1 MLIGIDDT
9 DNLQS
14 RGTGF
19 RARQLVDLLHDKQMA
34 QVTSATRHQLLV
46 DDRIPYTSH
55 NSSAC
60 IAVETDRDPESLRE
74 FCRDFLMQ
82 IAADG
87 SDVGLCIADR
97 EQGRCAATFG
107 WRAKTE
113 VLKRDDAWGF
123 AGQHGILLEGLTGDR
138 QGVIG
143 ALAAVG
149 LYSDGNDGR
158 YLWLRGLRDQAH
170 RLLSVADLFQLT
182 AIDDLASANGEK
194 LTDPDAM
201 VDLGSWPRT
210 VRIDGRAVLLVEKT
224 GDNQYKVLDKNL
236 IKSIRP

>member
-1 MLIGIDDT
+1 M
-9 DNLQS
+9 
-14 RGTGF
+14 
-19 RARQLVDLLHDKQMA
+19 
-34 QVTSATRHQLLV
+34 
-46 DDRIPYTSH
+46 
-55 NSSAC
+55 
-60 IAVETDRDPESLRE
+60 RDC
-74 FCRDFLMQ
+74 CRDFLLE
-82 IAADG
+82 IAAEG

-97 EQGRCAATFG
+97 EQGRCAAAFG
-107 WRAKTE
+107 WQAKTA
-113 VLKRDDAWGF
+113 VLKRDDAWSF
-123 AGQHGILLEGLTGDR
+123 ARQHGILLEGLTGDR

-158 YLWLRGLRDQAH
+158 YLWLKGLRDQAH

-182 AIDDLASANGEK
+182 SIEVIASQNGEK
-194 LTDPDAM
+194 LTNPDAL

-210 VRIDGRAVLLVEKT
+210 VRIDGHAVLLVEKT